1 MKILI
6 IKQNVLPEEVETDN
20 IGKTIVDYLGE
31 DHKILN
37 YGEYMLWKGSDDEA
51 YIHNP
56 LKNDNHGIVYIGGGE
71 YCTDTFNRAIYA
83 VGSSNMIG
91 GMICFTTFICC
102 NMTKD
107 GIYVGLSDKEIKAVI
122 EAAKSIDIAPES
134 LVINDLEYL
143 DNSTETIYDYHD
155 DKIYITKNVFQEI
168 KNDFII
174 RDLLSVRSFL
184 AREYYG
190 RRHFLRDY
198 IKRDHRSSPS
208 ECQESYTWQDEANA
222 SIYAARFAPGLDQ
235 RDRALLYQDAVYCAY
250 VYSQT
255 FRLDEHMKSVI
266 FGDGTATP
274 EDIPVDYVS
283 LKEAK
288 NND

>member
-1 MKILI
+1 MRKII
-6 IKQNVLPEEVETDN
+6 VQNKIRCLECGDVIESISVHDYRKCSCGKCAVDGGSEYLRRTFEHEGIFEELSEFAPVFMCADKKCSQGTR
-20 IGKTIVDYLGE
+20 K
-31 DHKILN
+31 
-37 YGEYMLWKGSDDEA
+37 
-51 YIHNP
+51 
-56 LKNDNHGIVYIGGGE
+56 
-71 YCTDTFNRAIYA
+71 R
-83 VGSSNMIG
+83 SNEP
-91 GMICFTTFICC
+91 
-102 NMTKD
+102 
-107 GIYVGLSDKEIKAVI
+107 LSDKEIKAVI